1 MLDGSE
7 FFECKCDSDEHTVR
21 FVLDKEDKEIY
32 LSVYLNQYRWWYQ
45 RVWVAIKYAFGYK
58 CKYGHW
64 DVTMFKEE
72 DTTRLRDMCNNMLD
86 ITEPKEM
93 DLPKKVDPPQT
104 TKGYI
109 MCGVTGCTNI
119 ATHTWSGHPT
129 CNACATPASGR
140 SAQPDTKVP
149 NDD

>member
-45 RVWVAIKYAFGYK
+45 RVWVAIKYVFGYK
-58 CKYGHW
+58 CLYGHW
-64 DVTMFKEE
+64 DVTMFKEK
-72 DTTRLRDMCNNMLD
+72 DTLRLRDMCNNMLD
-86 ITEPKEM
+86 ITEPKEKV
-93 DLPKKVDPPQT
+93 LPKDKPANNST
-104 TKGYI
+104 GTC
-109 MCGVTGCTNI
+109 CGVTGCTNL

-140 SAQPDTKVP
+140 SKNPDKKY
-149 NDD
+149 DE